1 MPSRRKPRAR
11 HAERTGARKT
21 NRTNSSVARSAR
33 TGKSRAPSP
42 SSLSPAELKV
52 RGDTLAAH
60 ADMLRDPTLPASQ
73 VVKDW
78 GISIRDLW
86 KYIPKAFE
94 KDSSGRIRAV
104 ADRYVRRM
112 EVPGPDGP
120 VVIKIRG
127 SKARSEIARYRN
139 DVFRFQGGDLTAL
152 DKWRGVTVQGHKLL
166 TDPKILQ
173 ALGEQDNLPENFGS
187 EQVIP
192 YSGGTA

>member
-1 MPSRRKPRAR
+1 MLLD
-11 HAERTGARKT
+11 RTLT
-21 NRTNSSVARSAR
+21 
-33 TGKSRAPSP
+33 
-42 SSLSPAELKV
+42 
-52 RGDTLAAH
+52 
-60 ADMLRDPTLPASQ
+60 ASQ

-166 TDPKILQ
+166 TDPEILQ